1 MSLDHDIPVTANYF
15 TIQLAH
21 FIKEEIGQGKPLS
34 WEAGE
39 NLVLYNLEPHRTMCR
54 LTNILWLPWKWGRG
68 ESFRR
73 ILGPNYLWDTYLCC
87 PGYKSYPI
95 VPKVPET
102 FTLILGLEILWC
114 DIKLPF
120 IIPASGEIVLFK
132 EKFPEFFQPLKQVTY
147 HQVINFLKAV
157 GVSN

>member
-54 LTNILWLPWKWGRG
+54 LTNIL
-68 ESFRR
+68 
-73 ILGPNYLWDTYLCC
+73 
-87 PGYKSYPI
+87 
-95 VPKVPET
+95 
-102 FTLILGLEILWC
+102 
-114 DIKLPF
+114 
-120 IIPASGEIVLFK
+120 
-132 EKFPEFFQPLKQVTY
+132 
-147 HQVINFLKAV
+147 
-157 GVSN
+157 